1 MFSIETFL
9 NMTIGELRRTEEYMN
24 IPAIYGKEYLP
35 KRQLIN
41 LIQILEEEPR
51 EFENIQEEIN
61 EEEINEEEIN
71 EEEINEDDTDCMICL
86 SALGNNKQRLLCC
99 GKEIHIECIR
109 RWEEMRKYTCP
120 HCRSRNYKESRILP
134 PLIRQIPRRRINSDE
149 LIRDV
154 RRSIRQSSRRL
165 IRLSRNDPP
174 IYQQS
179 VIERQLRI
187 NRGLQNE
194 LQDDY
199 ENILRQM
206 REE

>member
-51 EFENIQEEIN
+51 EFENIQ
-61 EEEINEEEIN
+61 
-71 EEEINEDDTDCMICL
+71 EEINEDDTDCMICL

>member
-61 EEEINEEEIN
+61 E
-71 EEEINEDDTDCMICL
+71 DDTDCMICL
-86 SALGNNKQRLLCC
+86 SALG
-99 GKEIHIECIR
+99 EIHIECIR

>member
-9 NMTIGELRRTEEYMN
+9 NMTIGELRNTEEYIN

-35 KRQLIN
+35 KRQLVN
-41 LIQILEEEPR
+41 LIYILEEER
-51 EFENIQEEIN
+51 RLEELQEEVIEEEEEVN
-61 EEEINEEEIN
+61 EEEEEV
-71 EEEINEDDTDCMICL
+71 NEDNNCMICL

-134 PLIRQIPRRRINSDE
+134 PLIRQIPRRRINSNE

-165 IRLSRNDPP
+165 IRLSQNDPP
-174 IYQQS
+174 IYQQA
-179 VIERQLRI
+179 VIERQIRI
-187 NRGLQNE
+187 NQGLQNE